1 MTTKRKPYIREMAPS
16 WWQRLGFYRF
26 YMLREGTALP
36 AVWFSLLLIHGL
48 YRLKAG
54 PAGWESFIHLLQNP
68 VVMLLNLIALAAAL
82 LHSKTWFDLAPRAA
96 IVIIKGEKLG
106 PAPVVRLLWA
116 AMIAVSLIIL
126 TITLYSSGG

>member
-1 MTTKRKPYIREMAPS
+1 MMTTKRKPYLRDVTPN

-36 AVWFSLLLIHGL
+36 AVWFSLLLLHGL

-54 PAGWESFIHLLQNP
+54 PAGWEAFVHVLQNP
-68 VVMLLNLIALAAAL
+68 VVLLLNLIALAAAL
-82 LHSKTWFDLAPRAA
+82 LHSKTWFDLAPKAA
-96 IVIIKGEKLG
+96 ILIVKGEKLG

-116 AMIAVSLIIL
+116 VMIVVSLAIFAIA
-126 TITLYSSGG
+126 LY